1 MTYRNSVLLG
11 VAVGVLTSI
20 GMTLTGCS
28 DQTKEAASNTASGV
42 AQDTANHA
50 AAAGQVVTK
59 TGDAAM
65 ATGQKAADA
74 TNKAVDATG
83 KAVVQTGEAVKDT
96 AVVAGKAVGDTAKV
110 AGKAVGD
117 TAKVAGKAVGD
128 TAKVAGKDAANV
140 GKATAMTPTVKAAL
154 MKTDLD
160 TSKINVDTIGSTDTI
175 VLKGTVKSAAQKT
188 QAAQTAMAAIKGA
201 GETYKVKNELTVA
214 P

>member
-117 TAKVAGKAVGD
+117 TAKVAGK
-128 TAKVAGKDAANV
+128 DAANV

-201 GETYKVKNELTVA
+201 GETYKVKNELIVA

>member
-11 VAVGVLTSI
+11 VAVGVLTST

-117 TAKVAGKAVGD
+117 TAKVV
-128 TAKVAGKDAANV
+128 GKDAANV
-140 GKATAMTPTVKAAL
+140 GKAAAMTPTVKAAL